1 MIDYSVYLETATPKQ
16 AKSINAVLNTKTQAD
31 AARLLGIN
39 VRTLERHLSA
49 AKGNDAD
56 ITMPEFKPNT
66 NRAHVKSVMQKTVFV
81 DIETSVIE
89 VYTFRLGM
97 QNLNI
102 DSLKDGSQ
110 TRLLTAAWGSWW
122 DLYNGGADKVQ
133 SIGNHHNKKSF
144 KSDPLDD
151 TDVLRE
157 LWSVLDNA
165 DIIVAHNAAF
175 DRGWI
180 EGRFM
185 DLGWK
190 KPSKYYVY
198 CTYQT
203 LHGLNGVS
211 KKLDYLS
218 RKLIGTEKVKH
229 EGFQLWVD
237 CQNGIRSAFEK
248 MEAYN
253 IGDIYDTLYKVFMR
267 TALYV
272 NRNKC
277 IDLAGEGKFCNVTGD
292 ELAKQEGSYR
302 NRKTG
307 LRYYTYINKKY
318 NLEYRDRYNTNSKK
332 ADSGYI
338 TPLISNGLK

>member
-1 MIDYSVYLETATPKQ
+1 MSKFNIE
-16 AKSINAVLNTKTQAD
+16 
-31 AARLLGIN
+31 
-39 VRTLERHLSA
+39 
-49 AKGNDAD
+49 
-56 ITMPEFKPNT
+56 MPEFEPNQD
-66 NRAHVKSVMQKTVFV
+66 RPHVEKVMKKTVFL
-81 DIETSVIE
+81 DIETSLLEI
-89 VYTFRLGM
+89 YTFRLGM
-97 QNLNI
+97 QRPNI
-102 DSLKDGSQ
+102 EALKEGSQ
-110 TRLLTAAWGSWW
+110 TKLLTAAWGTWW
-122 DLYNGGADKVQ
+122 DLYNGGAEHVV
-133 SIGNHHNKKSF
+133 SVSNHHDKAAF
-144 KSDPLDD
+144 KEDPLDD
-151 TDVLRE
+151 TYVLAS
-157 LWSVLDNA
+157 LWHVLDDA
-165 DIIVAHNAAF
+165 DIIVAHNASF

-180 EGRFM
+180 EGRFL

-218 RKLIGTEKVKH
+218 QKLIGTEKVKH
-229 EGFQLWVD
+229 DGFQLWID
-237 CQNGIRSAFEK
+237 CQNGDVEAFKK

-277 IDLAGEGKFCNVTGD
+277 IDLAGEGNFCNVTGD
-292 ELAKQEGSYR
+292 ALVKQEETYK
-302 NRKTG
+302 NRMTG
-307 LRYYTYINKKY
+307 LLYHTYVNEKY
-318 NLEYRDRYNTNSKK
+318 NLEYRDRYNIRSKK